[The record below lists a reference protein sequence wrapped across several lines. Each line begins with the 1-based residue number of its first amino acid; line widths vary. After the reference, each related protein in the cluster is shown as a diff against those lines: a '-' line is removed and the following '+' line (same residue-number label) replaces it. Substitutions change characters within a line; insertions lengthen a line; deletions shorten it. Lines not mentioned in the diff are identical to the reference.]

1 MYTFKE
7 NKYVGTAPFASK
19 PTDFEIVYNIPGYSD
34 KFDNCVAKSAWNALY
49 CQNKKIGI
57 LLFESEDED
66 KMDRSFVPLYVENP
80 KYPGVSNKINS
91 MMDHGWDGFY
101 SSQKRMTRF
110 PILTSGKTG
119 NTYDIKFT
127 GTPPKKMVFT
137 FRNAYNEG
145 GMIIRIAYV
154 GSVSRAINK
163 KGIEIP
169 YNKWDDKIAG
179 YGPVKGTSCGENRY
193 DGIKNILEFYITAG
207 CDLNIVPRD
216 AIQTMVRMEW
226 TVDEFFAEGGTTT
239 FADRLAGS
247 LGIHAST
254 IKVVSVYMGSLVV
267 NYEIAATK
275 EEPLKLEEIA
285 KIQTQKFATGKVS
298 VGAPVLDVAS
308 VPAPSM
314 VEKAKKEGKKLEEK
328 PAKIIS
334 DGQVAAVGFEPKVL
348 VKTATN
354 MVGGCPSYSRKLGN
368 ICKTDTCTSSQKL
381 LKNGVCEQCPD
392 YYKANTGG
400 RECELDTCEKNEYL
414 HTDGNCKLC
423 EDFKLASGELQ
434 VNGIKY
440 KKECT
445 TTICD
450 EKRGTIRKDGQ
461 CQMCPDYTKPTKA
474 KGGECLAEVCND
486 RQNLLADGTCK
497 ACGPFTRASEPG
509 SKECKP
515 DKCSSKA
522 KLLEDGT
529 CQVCPDFKSASE
541 DGKSCVDPNCSD
553 RAILTLDGIC
563 K

>member
-1 MYTFKE
+1 
-7 NKYVGTAPFASK
+7 
-19 PTDFEIVYNIPGYSD
+19 
-34 KFDNCVAKSAWNALY
+34 
-49 CQNKKIGI
+49 
-57 LLFESEDED
+57 
-66 KMDRSFVPLYVENP
+66 
-80 KYPGVSNKINS
+80 

-110 PILTSGKTG
+110 PVLTSGKTG

-127 GTPPKKMVFT
+127 GTPPKKMIFT
-137 FRNAYNEG
+137 FKNSYGEG

-163 KGIEIP
+163 KGIEVP
-169 YNKWDDKIAG
+169 YNKWDDSIAG
-179 YGPVKGTSCGENRY
+179 YGPVKGTSCGQNRY
-193 DGIKNILEFYITAG
+193 DGIKNILEFYVTAG
-207 CDLNIVPRD
+207 CELQIVPRD

-285 KIQTQKFATGKVS
+285 KIQTEKFATGKVT

-314 VEKAKKEGKKLEEK
+314 IEKAKKEGKKIEEK
-328 PAKIIS
+328 SQKIIS

-368 ICKTDTCTSSQKL
+368 ICKTDTCASNQKL
-381 LKNGVCEQCPD
+381 KKDGTCEKCPD
-392 YYKANTGG
+392 YHKASTGG
-400 RECELDTCEKNEYL
+400 RECEVDTCKTNEIL
-414 HTDGNCKLC
+414 HIDGSCKLC
-423 EDFKLASGELQ
+423 ADFKLATGEVL
-434 VNGIKY
+434 VGGLKY

-445 TTICD
+445 TTTCD
-450 EKRGTIRKDGQ
+450 AKRGTIRKDGQ
-461 CQMCPDYTKPTKA
+461 CQICAEYTKPTEA
-474 KGGECLAEVCND
+474 QGGVCVAD
-486 RQNLLADGTCK
+486 TCTERQKVTKDGTCE
-497 ACGPFTRASEPG
+497 ACGPFTKASG
-509 SKECKP
+509 KQGKECLP
-515 DKCSSKA
+515 TKCSSKA
-522 KLLEDGT
+522 KLIEDGS
-529 CQVCPDFKSASE
+529 CEVCPDWK
-541 DGKSCVDPNCSD
+541 
-553 RAILTLDGIC
+553 T
-563 K
+563 